1 MYLVTNGG
9 CFNLYYRSKAAA
21 ESELSRYSPAAGLK
35 IVPLLVIPDCQKPEQ
50 VKKMHRKACGLI
62 GQDINNC
69 ECNKPTQKPEQG
81 EAEIDITKIRED
93 LQFLLEN
100 HPFDSVLEQVAT
112 YAYCAL
118 REVEKLKYN

>member
-1 MYLVTNGG
+1 MNKCETCGGRHSILNPDAFESDMKTTKKNGKP
-9 CFNLYYRSKAAA
+9 CTISC
-21 ESELSRYSPAAGLK
+21 PA
-35 IVPLLVIPDCQKPEQ
+35 CQKPEQ
-50 VKKMHRKACGLI
+50 AKKMHRKTCGLI